1 MSMLNNSTIESVLNQ
16 FNSNY
21 KIFE

>member
-1 MSMLNNSTIESVLNQ
+1 MLNNSTIESVLNQ